1 MSSGLHLV
9 TAAFYGIGDLKAPF
23 GDGMPAIWTKFKNV
37 SNSFFFQNRTKFLK
51 NSKIYSGCQWRPGF
65 FLQNKHPDRHWCWGP
80 GFFLKKNQR
89 TVNRTWQPGIFLK
102 SSLPPT
108 GGHLQ

>member
-51 NSKIYSGCQWRPGF
+51 NSKIYSGCQWRPVF
-65 FLQNKHPDRHWCWGP
+65 FYKINTLTAIGVGGQV
-80 GFFLKKNQR
+80 FFLKKNQR
-89 TVNRTWQPGIFLK
+89 TVNRTWQPGIFFK